1 MSIAAFVQNSS
12 GAGLLVKNSANLSA
26 LLERLGEL
34 DDKPAQ
40 QDAADALAL
49 ILALF
54 KAPAV
59 AAIASA
65 AQLQGSPKQAAI
77 AALAGAFGRQAAD
90 DDDAGRSALSRI
102 FPDLH
107 AALPPRQEDGG
118 NGAEAD
124 EQADPEAAAN
134 EAAAARAQ
142 ARAEALRQ
150 RKARATE
157 QRELLEL
164 EELVAKQETRKR
176 QQPAKLLKQL
186 RSGSLFNGITNGKEC
201 LLAML
206 RARSANGMVTT
217 LHAYTLAAAKLA
229 RFFRRD
235 ADGAF
240 RKLDFDKI
248 FETVHGIFEKSDL
261 MDATE
266 LVISIWKE
274 VVEDFESQH
283 VAELDDANS
292 EATTDVAR
300 AHHNVISLENLR
312 RLILDKHLHIGET
325 PVNVLCDAFES
336 VMEKCSN
343 SPFSYVDPLKFFND
357 DMEIDA
363 KLRKARSAT
372 AAQVTFSA
380 MLPDLTAQ
388 LRSQLKRSPSPQPRD
403 EASKRRKPAT
413 APTSPLS

>member
-1 MSIAAFVQNSS
+1 
-12 GAGLLVKNSANLSA
+12 LLVKNSANLSA

-176 QQPAKLLKQL
+176 QRL
-186 RSGSLFNGITNGKEC
+186 RNCSS
-201 LLAML
+201 
-206 RARSANGMVTT
+206 SSV
-217 LHAYTLAAAKLA
+217 AAA
-229 RFFRRD
+229 
-235 ADGAF
+235 
-240 RKLDFDKI
+240 
-248 FETVHGIFEKSDL
+248 
-261 MDATE
+261 
-266 LVISIWKE
+266 
-274 VVEDFESQH
+274 
-283 VAELDDANS
+283 
-292 EATTDVAR
+292 
-300 AHHNVISLENLR
+300 
-312 RLILDKHLHIGET
+312 
-325 PVNVLCDAFES
+325 
-336 VMEKCSN
+336 CS
-343 SPFSYVDPLKFFND
+343 
-357 DMEIDA
+357 
-363 KLRKARSAT
+363 T
-372 AAQVTFSA
+372 A
-380 MLPDLTAQ
+380 
-388 LRSQLKRSPSPQPRD
+388 
-403 EASKRRKPAT
+403 
-413 APTSPLS
+413 